1 VASDIGNVDEKFSD
15 TCRPNLYPS
24 KNLGIPGESFLIG
37 TRLFLYN
44 TTVHILEGGICLAKK
59 KTPQT
64 RDDVLELAIEDI
76 RSKFGEGSIMRLG
89 DSFKAAVEVISTG
102 ILPLDVAL
110 GIGGLPRGRIVE
122 IFGPE
127 GSGKT
132 TVALHAVAEAQKAGG
147 VAAFIDAEHALD
159 PRLAHN
165 LGVDVQSL
173 YIAQPDSGE
182 QALYV
187 LDTLV
192 RSSAVDIVVID
203 SVAALTPQAEIDGK
217 IGDSQVGLQARL
229 MSYALRRLTSAI
241 SKSNCVVVF
250 INQLRAKIS
259 TGYSQGPQETTTGGR
274 ALKFYSSVRIE
285 VKRGK
290 GVSKGDDT
298 IGHELWMKVVKNKQA
313 PPFKTGHCTLLYGKG
328 LPKGMSI
335 LDMAIDFNVVK
346 RKGSWLAYKGETL
359 GQGKDTVAQY
369 IEEHPDLM
377 QEISAEVLAVTSEG
391 LSLALSEHESPLPL
405 EDDENSVPS
414 LSIEDGILELDEE
427 VETGDEEEK

>member
-1 VASDIGNVDEKFSD
+1 M
-15 TCRPNLYPS
+15 
-24 KNLGIPGESFLIG
+24 
-37 TRLFLYN
+37 
-44 TTVHILEGGICLAKK
+44 AKK

-64 RDDVLELAIEDI
+64 RDDILELAIDDI
-76 RSKFGEGSIMRLG
+76 RSKFGDGSIMRLG
-89 DSFKAAVEVISTG
+89 DSFKSAVEVISTG

-110 GIGGLPRGRIVE
+110 GIGGLPRGRIIEV
-122 IFGPE
+122 FGPE

-132 TVALHAVAEAQKAGG
+132 TVSLHAVAEAQKAGG

-165 LGVDVQSL
+165 LGVNVEDL
-173 YIAQPDSGE
+173 YVAQPDSGE

-187 LDTLV
+187 LDALV
-192 RSSAVDIVVID
+192 RSSAVDIVIVD

-241 SKSNCVVVF
+241 SKSKCVVVF

-290 GVSKGDDT
+290 GVTKGDDT
-298 IGHELWMKVVKNKQA
+298 IGHELWIKVVKNKQA
-313 PPFKTGHCTLLYGKG
+313 PPFKTAHCTLMYGRG
-328 LPKGMSI
+328 VPKGMAI
-335 LDMAIDFNVVK
+335 LDMAIDLNVVK

-359 GQGKDTVAQY
+359 GQGKDAVAQY
-369 IEEHPDLM
+369 IEQHPELM
-377 QEISAEVLAVTSEG
+377 EEISGEVLAHTSEV
-391 LSLALSEHESPLPL
+391 LSIGVMDEDSESPLEGE
-405 EDDENSVPS
+405 EDIVST
-414 LSIEDGILELDEE
+414 LALDEE
-427 VETGDEEEK
+427 VLELDPVDEESADEEADDTAE